1 MGGIERVLITYLRAL
16 ENEKDLDIT
25 LLIKENDREKNVF
38 ADEVPKSIRVEYIK
52 TEEAVKIREKISSK
66 KGNLLYRL
74 YYQLYIAF
82 ERLKMKKFLKDFFDR
97 NSFDAVIDFDMSLG
111 KYLSVVPGK
120 KIGWNHYSLAAKKG
134 KKRERF
140 RKRLES
146 YDKLVVICDEMKK
159 ELEQIYPEFA
169 SKTVRIYNPMD
180 IERIRELGREKE
192 VLSQDEIEFLKN
204 PYMVAVSRLVK
215 GKGREDLIEI
225 YSNLKRRGIV
235 EKLYILGEGPEY
247 ENLKK
252 LIKFHE
258 LEEDVFLLG
267 QRSNPYIWMK
277 GAKLFLHTSYGEGL
291 PTVMIES
298 MINNCPI
305 IAYDCPTGPKEILGE
320 GKYGILIEMGDR
332 KKFEESVYALLK
344 NLKLR
349 EGYIE
354 RFLEQIS
361 NFDKKNIVE
370 QLKNIV

>member
-1 MGGIERVLITYLRAL
+1 
-16 ENEKDLDIT
+16 
-25 LLIKENDREKNVF
+25 
-38 ADEVPKSIRVEYIK
+38 
-52 TEEAVKIREKISSK
+52 
-66 KGNLLYRL
+66 
-74 YYQLYIAF
+74 
-82 ERLKMKKFLKDFFDR
+82 
-97 NSFDAVIDFDMSLG
+97 
-111 KYLSVVPGK
+111 
-120 KIGWNHYSLAAKKG
+120 
-134 KKRERF
+134 
-140 RKRLES
+140 
-146 YDKLVVICDEMKK
+146 
-159 ELEQIYPEFA
+159 
-169 SKTVRIYNPMD
+169 
-180 IERIRELGREKE
+180 
-192 VLSQDEIEFLKN
+192 
-204 PYMVAVSRLVK
+204 MVAVSRLVK

-235 EKLYILGEGPEY
+235 EKLCILGEGPEY

-305 IAYDCPTGPKEILGE
+305 IAYDSPTGPKEILGE

-349 EGYIE
+349 EGYRE